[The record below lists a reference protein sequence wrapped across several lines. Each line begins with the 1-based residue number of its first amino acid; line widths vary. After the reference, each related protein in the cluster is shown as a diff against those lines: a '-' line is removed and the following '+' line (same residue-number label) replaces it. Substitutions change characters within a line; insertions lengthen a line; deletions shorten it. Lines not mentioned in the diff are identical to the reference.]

1 MRPAIPIPTG
11 FPWDEFREIAAELL
25 SGKDG
30 SVLQYGPTR
39 GYRPLLESI
48 LGVLDARGIT
58 ADLSEVMT
66 TSGSQQGLD
75 LTARVLIAPGDV
87 VLVEVPTYTGAIAA
101 FRNAQC
107 RLVGVKQDADGIN
120 LEDLDSIVH
129 ARARRRRAG
138 QPAVSRAELPE
149 SGGHSAQPREARAA
163 ARWAERR
170 NILII
175 EDDPYGELYFED
187 VATAAETRPLKAD
200 DRDGRVIYLSTFSKT
215 LAPGFRVAWVAAPAP
230 IVERFDTAKQSMDLM
245 CGILDQR
252 VVHQSIVRGVLERQA
267 APLRKLYRQRRDV
280 MEQTLREQ
288 FGDRLSWISRRAA
301 SSSGRTAGG
310 LRVRGAAREGDGAGR
325 HLRHRQRVLRRWQ
338 RPRPHSPVVLLAVT
352 RAHSRGREAPGDGD
366 ATRDDGGRDHEDNL
380 NHEGHEGHEQ
390 EILRVLR
397 GLSRCHGRIR
407 SLSKRRPGNSSE
419 NGTIGRF
426 GEQHRGWRQAE

>member
-1 MRPAIPIPTG
+1 MTSYDPFLSPLGRNLHESVLRRMGQVIASRTADLISFAAGYPDPAG
-11 FPWDEFREIAAELL
+11 FPWDDFRDIAAELL
-25 SGKDG
+25 SGQDG

-39 GYRPLLESI
+39 GHRPLLESI
-48 LGVLDARGIT
+48 LGVLDARGIK

-120 LEDLDSIVH
+120 LEDLDATCVRERAGGARVNLLYLVPNFQNPAGILLNLEK
-129 ARARRRRAG
+129 RARLLA
-138 QPAVSRAELPE
+138 
-149 SGGHSAQPREARAA
+149 
-163 ARWAERR
+163 WAERR

-200 DRDGRVIYLSTFSKT
+200 DRNGRVIYLSTFSKT

-230 IVERFDTAKQSMDLM
+230 IIERFDTAKQSMDLM

-267 APLRKLYRQRRDV
+267 APLRTLYRERRDV
-280 MEQTLREQ
+280 MEQTLRDQ
-288 FGDRLSWISRRAA
+288 CGDRISWIKPKGGFFLWAQLPEGFRDVALLEKAMEQGVIFVIGSAFCVDG
-301 SSSGRTAGG
+301 SGHD
-310 LRVRGAAREGDGAGR
+310 RVRLSFSWPTPDRIREG
-325 HLRHRQRVLRRWQ
+325 
-338 RPRPHSPVVLLAVT
+338 
-352 RAHSRGREAPGDGD
+352 
-366 ATRDDGGRDHEDNL
+366 ATRLARAMTPTPVA
-380 NHEGHEGHEQ
+380 
-390 EILRVLR
+390 R
-397 GLSRCHGRIR
+397 
-407 SLSKRRPGNSSE
+407 
-419 NGTIGRF
+419 T
-426 GEQHRGWRQAE
+426 

>member
-1 MRPAIPIPTG
+1 MNSYDAFLSPLGRNLHESVLRKMGQVIASRSGDLISFAAGYPDPMG
-11 FPWDEFREIAAELL
+11 FPWNEFREIANELL
-25 SGKDG
+25 SGDEG

-48 LGVLDARGIT
+48 LGVLDKRGIT

-107 RLVGVKQDADGIN
+107 RLAGVRQDVDGIN
-120 LEDLDSIVH
+120 VDDLD
-129 ARARRRRAG
+129 
-138 QPAVSRAELPE
+138 AVCM
-149 SGGHSAQPREARAA
+149 RERAA
-163 ARWAERR
+163 GSRVNLLYLVPNFQNPAGILLSLDKRTRLLEWAERR
-170 NILII
+170 NVLII

-200 DRDGRVIYLSTFSKT
+200 DRSGRVIYLSTFSKT

-252 VVHQSIVRGVLERQA
+252 VVHESIVRGVLDRQA
-267 APLRKLYRQRRDV
+267 APLRKLYRTRRDA

-288 FGDRLSWISRRAA
+288 FGDRLSWIQPKGGFFLWARLPERFESEALLQKA
-301 SSSGRTAGG
+301 MEQGVIFVIGSAFCVDGSGHD
-310 LRVRGAAREGDGAGR
+310 RVRLSFSWPTADRMREGA
-325 HLRHRQRVLRRWQ
+325 RR
-338 RPRPHSPVVLLAVT
+338 LAAAMEVQ
-352 RAHSRGREAPGDGD
+352 P
-366 ATRDDGGRDHEDNL
+366 
-380 NHEGHEGHEQ
+380 
-390 EILRVLR
+390 
-397 GLSRCHGRIR
+397 
-407 SLSKRRPGNSSE
+407 SSVP
-419 NGTIGRF
+419 
-426 GEQHRGWRQAE
+426 

>member
-1 MRPAIPIPTG
+1 MTSYDSFLSPLGRNLHESVLRKMGQVIASRTGDLISFAAGYPDPTG
-11 FPWDEFREIAAELL
+11 FPWDDFRDIAAELL

-120 LEDLDSIVH
+120 LEDLDSTCVRERAAGARVNLLYLVPNFQNPAGILLSLEK
-129 ARARRRRAG
+129 RARLLA
-138 QPAVSRAELPE
+138 
-149 SGGHSAQPREARAA
+149 
-163 ARWAERR
+163 WAERR

-187 VATAAETRPLKAD
+187 VATEAETRPLKAD
-200 DRDGRVIYLSTFSKT
+200 DRNGRVIYLSTFSKT

-252 VVHQSIVRGVLERQA
+252 VVHESIVRGVLERQS
-267 APLRKLYRQRRDV
+267 APLRKLYRLRRDV
-280 MEQTLREQ
+280 LEHALREQ
-288 FGDRLSWISRRAA
+288 FGDRLTWSQPKGGFFLWATLPEGYECEALLAKAMEQGVIFVIGSAFCVDGSGHDHIRLSFSWP
-301 SSSGRTAGG
+301 TAD
-310 LRVRGAAREGDGAGR
+310 RIREGA
-325 HLRHRQRVLRRWQ
+325 RR
-338 RPRPHSPVVLLAVT
+338 LEA
-352 RAHSRGREAPGDGD
+352 AMSRDSVAAEAM
-366 ATRDDGGRDHEDNL
+366 R
-380 NHEGHEGHEQ
+380 
-390 EILRVLR
+390 
-397 GLSRCHGRIR
+397 
-407 SLSKRRPGNSSE
+407 
-419 NGTIGRF
+419 TI
-426 GEQHRGWRQAE
+426 

>member
-1 MRPAIPIPTG
+1 MFPMTSYDAFLSPLGRNLHESVLRKMGQVIASRSGDLISFAAGYPDPTG
-11 FPWDEFREIAAELL
+11 FPWEEFREIAGELL
-25 SGKDG
+25 SGRDG

-39 GYRPLLESI
+39 GFRPLLESI
-48 LGVLDARGIT
+48 LGVLETRGIT
-58 ADLSEVMT
+58 TDLAHVMT

-120 LEDLDSIVH
+120 LEELD
-129 ARARRRRAG
+129 
-138 QPAVSRAELPE
+138 AVCL
-149 SGGHSAQPREARAA
+149 RERAA
-163 ARWAERR
+163 GSRVNLLYLVPNFQNPAGILLSREKRLRLLEWAERR
-170 NILII
+170 NMLIV
-175 EDDPYGELYFED
+175 EDDPYGELLFED

-252 VVHQSIVRGVLERQA
+252 VVHESIVRGVLARQA
-267 APLRKLYRQRRDV
+267 APLRRLYQTRRDV

-288 FGDRLSWISRRAA
+288 FGDRLTWIQPKGGFFLWAKLPDGYECESLLSKALEQGVLFVIGSAFCVDGSGHDRIRLSFSWP
-301 SSSGRTAGG
+301 TAEKI
-310 LRVRGAAREGDGAGR
+310 REGA
-325 HLRHRQRVLRRWQ
+325 RR
-338 RPRPHSPVVLLAVT
+338 LAAAMEPAPVT
-352 RAHSRGREAPGDGD
+352 RP
-366 ATRDDGGRDHEDNL
+366 
-380 NHEGHEGHEQ
+380 
-390 EILRVLR
+390 
-397 GLSRCHGRIR
+397 
-407 SLSKRRPGNSSE
+407 
-419 NGTIGRF
+419 
-426 GEQHRGWRQAE
+426 

>member
-1 MRPAIPIPTG
+1 MTSYDSFLSPLGRNLHESVLRKMGQVIASRTGDLISFAAGYPDPTG
-11 FPWDEFREIAAELL
+11 FPWDDFRDIAAELL

-75 LTARVLIAPGDV
+75 LTARVLIASGDV

-120 LEDLDSIVH
+120 LEDLDATCVRERAGGARVNLLYLVPNFQNPAGILLSLEK
-129 ARARRRRAG
+129 RARLLA
-138 QPAVSRAELPE
+138 
-149 SGGHSAQPREARAA
+149 
-163 ARWAERR
+163 WAERR

-200 DRDGRVIYLSTFSKT
+200 DRNGRVIYLSTFSKT
-215 LAPGFRVAWVAAPAP
+215 LAPGFRVAWVAGPAP

-267 APLRKLYRQRRDV
+267 APLRKLYRMRRDV
-280 MEQTLREQ
+280 MEHTLREQ
-288 FGDRLSWISRRAA
+288 FGDRLTWIPPKGGFFLWAKLPDGYECEALLAKAMEQGVLFVIGSAFCVDGSGHDRIRLSFSWP
-301 SSSGRTAGG
+301 SSERI
-310 LRVRGAAREGDGAGR
+310 REGA
-325 HLRHRQRVLRRWQ
+325 RRLAAAMAQ
-338 RPRPHSPVVLLAVT
+338 DVV
-352 RAHSRGREAPGDGD
+352 
-366 ATRDDGGRDHEDNL
+366 AT
-380 NHEGHEGHEQ
+380 EGT
-390 EILRVLR
+390 
-397 GLSRCHGRIR
+397 
-407 SLSKRRPGNSSE
+407 K
-419 NGTIGRF
+419 TF
-426 GEQHRGWRQAE
+426 

>member
-1 MRPAIPIPTG
+1 MASYESFLSPLGRNLHESVLRKMGQVIASRTGDLISFAAGYPDPTG
-11 FPWDEFREIAAELL
+11 FPWDDFRDIAAELL

-48 LGVLDARGIT
+48 LGVLDGRGIK

-107 RLVGVKQDADGIN
+107 RLVGVRQDADGIN
-120 LEDLDSIVH
+120 LEDLDATCLRERAGGARVNLLYLVPNFQNPAGILLSLEK
-129 ARARRRRAG
+129 RARLLA
-138 QPAVSRAELPE
+138 
-149 SGGHSAQPREARAA
+149 
-163 ARWAERR
+163 WAERR

-200 DRDGRVIYLSTFSKT
+200 DRNGRVIYLSTFSKT

-252 VVHQSIVRGVLERQA
+252 VVHQSIVRGVLARQA
-267 APLRKLYRQRRDV
+267 PPLRELYRMRRDV
-280 MEQTLREQ
+280 MEHALREQ
-288 FGDRLSWISRRAA
+288 FGDRITWIPPKGGFFLWATLPEGYECEALLAKAMEQGVIFVIGSAFCVDGSGHDRIRLSFSWPSPDRI
-301 SSSGRTAGG
+301 
-310 LRVRGAAREGDGAGR
+310 REGA
-325 HLRHRQRVLRRWQ
+325 RR
-338 RPRPHSPVVLLAVT
+338 LAAAMARDCV
-352 RAHSRGREAPGDGD
+352 
-366 ATRDDGGRDHEDNL
+366 ATK
-380 NHEGHEGHEQ
+380 
-390 EILRVLR
+390 IV
-397 GLSRCHGRIR
+397 
-407 SLSKRRPGNSSE
+407 
-419 NGTIGRF
+419 
-426 GEQHRGWRQAE
+426 